1 MAVEHPLQG
10 ATDPRRSDPLAE
22 SERHVAELTAA
33 LSSRDA
39 FIAVAAH
46 ELRNPMTPMMGQLDL
61 LISGVK
67 AGRYTPSQTVHRL
80 ERMQQSVRRFWK
92 RASVLLDVA
101 RLNSG
106 THVLEPEPGDL
117 ADLVRAVAADYG
129 EAAQRANIQLTVA
142 APERLPGTW
151 DLLAVE
157 QIIDNLLSNALKYGD
172 RRPVELSAELVGCE
186 VRLSVRDH
194 GAGIPPQERERIF
207 GQFERAVA
215 QGKRG
220 SGFGIGLWLV
230 RQLAVALSGEVTV
243 ENHPSGGALFT
254 VTLPQHAKGAD
265 T

>member
-1 MAVEHPLQG
+1 MIEALGVGAYQRQAWRDVDRQIEFARGDIRLQLG
-10 ATDPRRSDPLAE
+10 DDIAE
-22 SERHVAELTAA
+22 RL
-33 LSSRDA
+33 
-39 FIAVAAH
+39 
-46 ELRNPMTPMMGQLDL
+46 GQ
-61 LISGVK
+61 V
-67 AGRYTPSQTVHRL
+67 
-80 ERMQQSVRRFWK
+80 
-92 RASVLLDVA
+92 
-101 RLNSG
+101 
-106 THVLEPEPGDL
+106 
-117 ADLVRAVAADYG
+117 
-129 EAAQRANIQLTVA
+129 QRANIQLTVA

-172 RRPVELSAELVGCE
+172 RRPVKLSAELVGCE